1 LKSNLTI
8 KGKGLAQSPVFPLA
22 QKRGDVPANVRAT
35 QGETRR
41 TCVRLL
47 RTAWV
52 PWGTHVFAVL
62 DQAVVSGTAFLT
74 TVLVGRWTFPSELGI
89 YSIGFSLL
97 ASLLAFQDS
106 LILLPYTIQR
116 HRPLGTPA
124 EHAGSSLIQSGL
136 LSALAMV
143 IMVATALGLSAHE
156 VEPRLTAMIWAM
168 AAVVPFALLREFGR
182 GFVFARLDAAKAL
195 ILDIAVAATQLGA
208 LAWLGSTGRMSATT
222 ACVALGAAC
231 ALPSLAWLY
240 LARADFAIQ
249 ANQMRETIKQ
259 SWGLGKWLC
268 AGQITVSVQG
278 YATYWLL
285 PLLLD
290 LVATGI
296 FAACM
301 SIASLA
307 NPLVSAFRSTLT
319 PRAVAAFKEGGGANL
334 RRQAIRDSL
343 LLGAAMTLFCVVVML
358 GGERLMGLLFHGQE
372 YAGHGHVITVLAV
385 AAMVSAV
392 GSTASN
398 ALASMERPRAIVW
411 VALVGAVLTVVL
423 VWFSALAWGLVG
435 TAYGF
440 LAGSAAGAVAR
451 WFAFLLVV
459 SRCDR
464 EPNPAADPSSMGM
477 DSDRAAVIR
486 VLQQFARYNDSGWEI
501 ETLGEGFHAK
511 VYAVESH
518 TGQPIWQTYHRLA
531 VKLYKPVSATTLEV
545 VKTEFDAQSRLHS
558 AVDGR
563 SINGWKICA
572 PAPLYVSELPLA
584 LVMTRVTGRNLEL
597 SLTTDDNLTLESAAG
612 AVVAAMKNYWSAG
625 QLHGDLSLRNI
636 LWDPRPRTL
645 SFVDV
650 DVLVNSSVPDG
661 ITKEWYPASYDLA
674 GMLYDLGV
682 DIKSTG
688 RLVPLRKQMFAESVL
703 RAFLSTIGP
712 FQERLRLLEEI
723 QAYAQAELNKLDF
736 SWSTRGLYHVLQR
749 QIGSRRID
757 RLLAGLRTSARVSGD
772 RQVPSTFHFKQEGTE
787 RTGDHAALGQ
797 LSPVGDRE

>member
-1 LKSNLTI
+1 
-8 KGKGLAQSPVFPLA
+8 
-22 QKRGDVPANVRAT
+22 
-35 QGETRR
+35 
-41 TCVRLL
+41 
-47 RTAWV
+47 
-52 PWGTHVFAVL
+52 
-62 DQAVVSGTAFLT
+62 
-74 TVLVGRWTFPSELGI
+74 
-89 YSIGFSLL
+89 
-97 ASLLAFQDS
+97 
-106 LILLPYTIQR
+106 
-116 HRPLGTPA
+116 
-124 EHAGSSLIQSGL
+124 
-136 LSALAMV
+136 
-143 IMVATALGLSAHE
+143 
-156 VEPRLTAMIWAM
+156 
-168 AAVVPFALLREFGR
+168 
-182 GFVFARLDAAKAL
+182 
-195 ILDIAVAATQLGA
+195 
-208 LAWLGSTGRMSATT
+208 
-222 ACVALGAAC
+222 
-231 ALPSLAWLY
+231 
-240 LARADFAIQ
+240 
-249 ANQMRETIKQ
+249 
-259 SWGLGKWLC
+259 
-268 AGQITVSVQG
+268 
-278 YATYWLL
+278 
-285 PLLLD
+285 
-290 LVATGI
+290 
-296 FAACM
+296 
-301 SIASLA
+301 
-307 NPLVSAFRSTLT
+307 
-319 PRAVAAFKEGGGANL
+319 
-334 RRQAIRDSL
+334 
-343 LLGAAMTLFCVVVML
+343 
-358 GGERLMGLLFHGQE
+358 
-372 YAGHGHVITVLAV
+372 
-385 AAMVSAV
+385 
-392 GSTASN
+392 
-398 ALASMERPRAIVW
+398 
-411 VALVGAVLTVVL
+411 
-423 VWFSALAWGLVG
+423 
-435 TAYGF
+435 
-440 LAGSAAGAVAR
+440 
-451 WFAFLLVV
+451 
-459 SRCDR
+459 
-464 EPNPAADPSSMGM
+464 MGM